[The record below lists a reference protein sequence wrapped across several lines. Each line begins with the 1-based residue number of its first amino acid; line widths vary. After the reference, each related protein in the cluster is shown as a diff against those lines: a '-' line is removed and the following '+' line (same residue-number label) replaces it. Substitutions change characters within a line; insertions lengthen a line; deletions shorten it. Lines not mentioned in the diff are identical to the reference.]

1 MGDRRLSR
9 DEVHAVLVTAVRE
22 MRPALAGT
30 SLSGDEHLIAELGI
44 DSVDRVEL
52 LIALEEA
59 FEVEDEVDPRI
70 FMTPMTIN
78 DLVDQIVVAEPAVRE

>member
-9 DEVHAVLVTAVRE
+9 DEVRAVLVTAVRE
-22 MRPALAGT
+22 VRPALTGT
-30 SLSGDEHLIAELGI
+30 SITGDEHLVGELGI
-44 DSVDRVEL
+44 DSVERVEL

-59 FEVEDEVDPRI
+59 LEVEDEVDPRV
-70 FMTPMTIN
+70 FMIPMTIN

>member
-9 DEVHAVLVTAVRE
+9 DEVHAVLITAVRE
-22 MRPALAGT
+22 VRPALAGA
-30 SLSGDEHLIAELGI
+30 SLSGDEHLVAELGI
-44 DSVDRVEL
+44 DSVERVEL

-70 FMTPMTIN
+70 FMTPRTIN
-78 DLVDQIVVAEPAVRE
+78 ELVERIVIVEPAVRE